1 MTTRPY
7 TNRIASV
14 LLVLGIGSAAQAATL
29 CVNPP
34 GASGC
39 TKTIAAAVSAA
50 KAGDTIDVA
59 AGTYAEDVVIGKPLS
74 LVGAGSY
81 HTTINATGLAN
92 GIYIDGLDNPG
103 LVHVNVTGFTVSGAN
118 FEGILIVSAS
128 DVSISENLV
137 TGNNRALNVSAS
149 LCPGIPAFETSEGQD
164 CGEGIHLM
172 GVDHSVVQ
180 GNTVESNSGGIL
192 SSDET
197 AATHDNLIAGNTV
210 RDNAFACGIT
220 LASHPPAPQT
230 KATAPFG
237 IYHNTI
243 SGNNS
248 SSNGLGAPGA
258 GAGVGI
264 FAPGPGNQNYGNVV
278 VNNTLTNN
286 GLPGVT
292 MHNHA
297 AVAGAP
303 APNLND
309 NMIIGNT
316 ISGNAADT
324 QDALTGGPTG
334 INLYS
339 VGPVT
344 GTVIAQNIITNEA
357 FDVVFNAPGAMEV
370 HLNELLA
377 GRTGII
383 VYPVVE
389 TPGLPSLPLKPS
401 VGVANLGTGTVNAT
415 LNYWGCAGGPGTSTC
430 TTVQGQAAFAPW
442 LTSPAGVSLPFL
454 SLLAP

>member
-1 MTTRPY
+1 MSRIS
-7 TNRIASV
+7 NRNLTVAV
-14 LLVLGIGSAAQAATL
+14 LCATCALAIGPSAVAATL
-29 CVNPP
+29 CVNPT
-34 GASGC
+34 GTSGC
-39 TKTIAAAVSAA
+39 TKTIGAAISAA
-50 KAGDTIDVA
+50 QPGDTINVA
-59 AGTYAEDVVIGKPLS
+59 AGHYAEDVVIGKSLS
-74 LVGAGSY
+74 LVGAGSNR
-81 HTTINATGLAN
+81 TSINATGLSN
-92 GIYIDGLDNPG
+92 GVYIDGLDNPG
-103 LVHVNVTGFTVSGAN
+103 LAHVIVMGFTVSGAN
-118 FEGILIVSAS
+118 FEGILITNAS
-128 DVSISENLV
+128 DVTVAENLV
-137 TGNNRALNVSAS
+137 TGNNRSLNISAGM
-149 LCPGIPAFETSEGQD
+149 CPGIPAFETNEGDD

-172 GVDHSVVQ
+172 GVDHSVIQ

-192 SSDET
+192 ISDET

-210 RDNAFACGIT
+210 RDNPFDCGIT
-220 LASHPPAPQT
+220 LASHGPAPQT
-230 KATAPFG
+230 NAKGPFG
-237 IYHNTI
+237 VYHNTI

-278 VNNTLTNN
+278 VGNTLTNN

-324 QDALTGGPTG
+324 EDAATGGPTG

-357 FDVVFNAPGAMEV
+357 YDVVFNGPGQVEV
-370 HLNELLA
+370 HLNELLG
-377 GRTGII
+377 GRGSVI
-383 VYPVVE
+383 
-389 TPGLPSLPLKPS
+389 GL
-401 VGVANLGTGTVNAT
+401 ANLGTGTVNAT
-415 LNYWGCAGGPGTSTC
+415 LNYWGCTGGPGTGNCSI
-430 TTVQGQAAFAPW
+430 VKGQQVGLSLVGVTFAPW
-442 LTSPAGVSLPFL
+442 LTSPAGTGSPLPSVFGR
-454 SLLAP
+454 